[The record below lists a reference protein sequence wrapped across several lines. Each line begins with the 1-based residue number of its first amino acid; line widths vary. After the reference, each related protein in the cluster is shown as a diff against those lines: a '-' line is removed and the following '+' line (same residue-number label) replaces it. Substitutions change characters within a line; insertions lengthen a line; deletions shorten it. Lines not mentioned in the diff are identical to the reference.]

1 MNTRR
6 HFRTMQAAFG
16 PYTDNVL
23 HPMRE
28 ASFWTPIR
36 VALAVVYA
44 AALVTLVCL
53 LWGGK

>member
-23 HPMRE
+23 YPMHE
-28 ASFWTPIR
+28 PSFWTPIR
-36 VALAVVYA
+36 VALTVVYA
-44 AALVTLVCL
+44 VALVVVAAVIL
-53 LWGGK
+53 